1 MRPKGAR
8 SRWRPVTVCSLNSRL
23 LSTSVILAIGL
34 GASVPQTSGHLL
46 GQERHD
52 RLFSEDGLG
61 RGSGAARPT
70 PLLPHVVRQR
80 VGRVNLSLLAG
91 MPGEQARSRKPRSG
105 ETIVLNLF
113 RDTDLVATLRQFE
126 RYSDGGYLWHGDVA
140 GDPYSQAFFIVGD
153 SGVTGE
159 VFDGS
164 RTYSVR
170 PLSNGRH
177 RIYEI
182 NPAALPEN
190 TPAPRSIYGTT
201 NRNNRDAGDVDVV
214 RLMIV
219 LHRNANSV
227 ADSKTGGVG
236 AAIVAPGVPENMSGS
251 ANGSTVNLSWNA
263 PASGDPPAEYL
274 LEAGSFPG
282 ASDIYDASVGNTTGV
297 TATDVGAGTYYVRV
311 RARNAAGTS
320 APSNEV
326 ELVVGG
332 GGAGPCSSAP
342 GAPLQLTWSA
352 NGSTVTLNWN
362 APRGSNPPT
371 SYILEAGSA
380 SGSANLALA
389 DLGSTATEFVAGGV
403 GPGTY
408 YVRVRATNPCG
419 QSAASNEAVVVVGDG
434 GGGGGGGPSFGPGQY
449 LVGIDIASGRYF
461 TDPVRG
467 CYWERQSGL
476 SGGFGDILA
485 NDFIGFDARQS
496 IVDILPSDVAF
507 ETDGDCRTWFNSPRH
522 GFQSSVPPGA
532 WLVGNQLAPGT
543 YQATTQ
549 PGCYWERLRDFSGDF
564 SAIIAN
570 DFVASGG
577 NQLVAISASD
587 AGFSTDDDCGTWT
600 RIGNARKPLKSK
612 PLDIEFN
619 WRANRRQN
627 GPQ

>member
-1 MRPKGAR
+1 M
-8 SRWRPVTVCSLNSRL
+8 
-23 LSTSVILAIGL
+23 
-34 GASVPQTSGHLL
+34 
-46 GQERHD
+46 
-52 RLFSEDGLG
+52 
-61 RGSGAARPT
+61 
-70 PLLPHVVRQR
+70 
-80 VGRVNLSLLAG
+80 
-91 MPGEQARSRKPRSG
+91 
-105 ETIVLNLF
+105 
-113 RDTDLVATLRQFE
+113 
-126 RYSDGGYLWHGDVA
+126 
-140 GDPYSQAFFIVGD
+140 
-153 SGVTGE
+153 TGE

-332 GGAGPCSSAP
+332 GGAGLCSSAP

-362 APRGSNPPT
+362 APRVRTRRPHT
-371 SYILEAGSA
+371 SSRRDQRQDQLTSRLQTSGARRRSSWQAGWGQVRTTYASERRIRAARAQLLTKQSWSSATVAVEAEAGH
-380 SGSANLALA
+380 
-389 DLGSTATEFVAGGV
+389 
-403 GPGTY
+403 
-408 YVRVRATNPCG
+408 R
-419 QSAASNEAVVVVGDG
+419 
-434 GGGGGGGPSFGPGQY
+434 
-449 LVGIDIASGRYF
+449 SGRA
-461 TDPVRG
+461 
-467 CYWERQSGL
+467 S
-476 SGGFGDILA
+476 ILLESTSRLA
-485 NDFIGFDARQS
+485 A
-496 IVDILPSDVAF
+496 
-507 ETDGDCRTWFNSPRH
+507 TSPIR
-522 GFQSSVPPGA
+522 
-532 WLVGNQLAPGT
+532 
-543 YQATTQ
+543 
-549 PGCYWERLRDFSGDF
+549 
-564 SAIIAN
+564 
-570 DFVASGG
+570 
-577 NQLVAISASD
+577 
-587 AGFSTDDDCGTWT
+587 
-600 RIGNARKPLKSK
+600 
-612 PLDIEFN
+612 
-619 WRANRRQN
+619 
-627 GPQ
+627 